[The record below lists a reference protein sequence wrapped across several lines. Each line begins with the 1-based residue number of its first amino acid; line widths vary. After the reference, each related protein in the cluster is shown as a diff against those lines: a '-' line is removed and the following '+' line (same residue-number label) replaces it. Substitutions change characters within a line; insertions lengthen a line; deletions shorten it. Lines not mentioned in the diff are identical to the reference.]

1 MENEF
6 HRYYKERVMP
16 ALQKLHGYK
25 NVHQIPK
32 VEKVVI
38 NTSVGSQSDVKQA
51 LEEAKAEL
59 SLITGQR
66 PVETLAKKSI
76 SNFKLR
82 KDQAIGA
89 KVTLRGERM
98 YEFLERF
105 IKAALPRIRD
115 FRGVSPRCFDNHG
128 NYTLGI
134 SDQSI
139 FPEVELDKIK
149 RNIGFDVTIVTTART
164 DEEAKSLLSEL
175 GMPFS
180 DRAKKPEVLIPYSKI
195 KAEIARIFKEEGYI
209 SDYSVDTSGAHPRI
223 KVVNKLVD
231 RSSAIAGLRRV
242 SRPGLRRYVGA
253 DEIPRVLGGMGLAIL
268 STSRGILSGREA
280 RKQKVGGELLAYVW

>member
-6 HRYYKERVMP
+6 YKHYKDRVMP
-16 ALQKLHGYK
+16 ALQQQHGYK
-25 NVHQIPK
+25 NIHQIPK

-51 LEEAKAEL
+51 LDDAKMELALISGQHAAETR
-59 SLITGQR
+59 SKT
-66 PVETLAKKSI
+66 SI

-82 KDQAIGA
+82 KGQAIGA

-98 YEFLERF
+98 YEFLERL

-115 FRGVSPRCFDNHG
+115 FRGVSPRGFDGHG
-128 NYTLGI
+128 NYTLGV

-164 DEEAKSLLSEL
+164 NAEAKSLLSEM

-180 DRAKKPEVLIPYSKI
+180 DRARRLATASPS
-195 KAEIARIFKEEGYI
+195 EG
-209 SDYSVDTSGAHPRI
+209 GP
-223 KVVNKLVD
+223 
-231 RSSAIAGLRRV
+231 AGQ
-242 SRPGLRRYVGA
+242 A
-253 DEIPRVLGGMGLAIL
+253 QA
-268 STSRGILSGREA
+268 A
-280 RKQKVGGELLAYVW
+280 

>member
-6 HRYYKERVMP
+6 YKDYKDRVIP
-16 ALQKLHGYK
+16 ALQQQHGYK
-25 NVHQIPK
+25 NLHQVPK

-38 NTSVGSQSDVKQA
+38 NTSVGSHSDVKQA
-51 LEEAKAEL
+51 LDDAKMEL
-59 SLITGQR
+59 ALISGQR
-66 PVETLAKKSI
+66 PAETRSKKSI

-82 KDQAIGA
+82 KGQIIGA

-98 YEFLERF
+98 YEFLERL

-115 FRGVSPRCFDNHG
+115 FRGVSPRGFDGHG
-128 NYTLGI
+128 NYTLGV

-164 DEEAKSLLSEL
+164 NAEAKSLLSEM

-180 DRAKKPEVLIPYSKI
+180 DRARRLATASPSNGGP
-195 KAEIARIFKEEGYI
+195 
-209 SDYSVDTSGAHPRI
+209 
-223 KVVNKLVD
+223 
-231 RSSAIAGLRRV
+231 AGQ
-242 SRPGLRRYVGA
+242 A
-253 DEIPRVLGGMGLAIL
+253 QA
-268 STSRGILSGREA
+268 A
-280 RKQKVGGELLAYVW
+280 

>member
-1 MENEF
+1 VREENEF
-6 HRYYKERVMP
+6 YRHYKERVMP
-16 ALQKLHGYK
+16 ILQERHGYK

-38 NTSVGSQSDVKQA
+38 NTSVGSQSDVKTA

-59 SLITGQR
+59 ALITGQR
-66 PVETLAKKSI
+66 PVETRAKKSI

-98 YEFLERF
+98 YDFLERL

-115 FRGVSPRCFDNHG
+115 FRGVSPRCFDRHG
-128 NYTLGI
+128 NYTLGVA
-134 SDQSI
+134 DQTI

-149 RNIGFDVTIVTTART
+149 RNIGFDVTIVTSART
-164 DEEAKSLLSEL
+164 DEEAKSLLSEM

-180 DRAKKPEVLIPYSKI
+180 DRARKVATTNPSE
-195 KAEIARIFKEEGYI
+195 
-209 SDYSVDTSGAHPRI
+209 SGA
-223 KVVNKLVD
+223 
-231 RSSAIAGLRRV
+231 AA
-242 SRPGLRRYVGA
+242 A
-253 DEIPRVLGGMGLAIL
+253 Q
-268 STSRGILSGREA
+268 TT
-280 RKQKVGGELLAYVW
+280 

>member
-6 HRYYKERVMP
+6 YRDYKERVMP
-16 ALQKLHGYK
+16 ALQKQHGYK
-25 NVHQIPK
+25 NVHQVPK

-38 NTSVGSQSDVKQA
+38 NTSVGSQSYVKQA
-51 LEEAKAEL
+51 LEEAKMEL
-59 SLITGQR
+59 ALITGQQAI
-66 PVETLAKKSI
+66 ETRAKKSI

-115 FRGVSPRCFDNHG
+115 FRGVSPRCFDSHG
-128 NYTLGI
+128 NYTLGV

-164 DEEAKSLLSEL
+164 NDEAKSLLGEM

-180 DRAKKPEVLIPYSKI
+180 DRA
-195 KAEIARIFKEEGYI
+195 R
-209 SDYSVDTSGAHPRI
+209 
-223 KVVNKLVD
+223 KLP
-231 RSSAIAGLRRV
+231 AL
-242 SRPGLRRYVGA
+242 P
-253 DEIPRVLGGMGLAIL
+253 
-268 STSRGILSGREA
+268 TT
-280 RKQKVGGELLAYVW
+280 

>member
-6 HRYYKERVMP
+6 YKDYKDRVLP
-16 ALQKLHGYK
+16 ALRQLHGYK
-25 NVHQIPK
+25 IIHQVPK
-32 VEKVVI
+32 VDKVVI
-38 NTSVGSQSDVKQA
+38 NTSIGSQSDVKQA

-59 SLITGQR
+59 ALITGQR
-66 PVETLAKKSI
+66 AVETLAKKSI

-98 YEFLERF
+98 YEFLERL

-115 FRGVSPRCFDNHG
+115 FRGLSPRGFDGHG
-128 NYTLGI
+128 NYTLGV

-164 DEEAKSLLSEL
+164 NEEAKSLLSEM

-180 DRAKKPEVLIPYSKI
+180 DRSKKAAAATPTENGPVAAAP
-195 KAEIARIFKEEGYI
+195 AA
-209 SDYSVDTSGAHPRI
+209 
-223 KVVNKLVD
+223 
-231 RSSAIAGLRRV
+231 
-242 SRPGLRRYVGA
+242 
-253 DEIPRVLGGMGLAIL
+253 
-268 STSRGILSGREA
+268 
-280 RKQKVGGELLAYVW
+280 

>member
-1 MENEF
+1 
-6 HRYYKERVMP
+6 
-16 ALQKLHGYK
+16 
-25 NVHQIPK
+25 

-38 NTSVGSQSDVKQA
+38 NTTGGSQSDVKQA
-51 LEEAKAEL
+51 LEEAKMEL
-59 SLITGQR
+59 ALITGQQAM
-66 PVETLAKKSI
+66 ETRGKKSI

-115 FRGVSPRCFDNHG
+115 FRGVSPRCFDSHG
-128 NYTLGI
+128 NYTLGV

-164 DEEAKSLLSEL
+164 NDEAKSLLGAM
-175 GMPFS
+175 GMPFR
-180 DRAKKPEVLIPYSKI
+180 DRDRKPTAMP
-195 KAEIARIFKEEGYI
+195 
-209 SDYSVDTSGAHPRI
+209 
-223 KVVNKLVD
+223 
-231 RSSAIAGLRRV
+231 
-242 SRPGLRRYVGA
+242 
-253 DEIPRVLGGMGLAIL
+253 
-268 STSRGILSGREA
+268 
-280 RKQKVGGELLAYVW
+280 